1 MTTPDSCLA
10 AATNGEV
17 FRDDFGE
24 FSRIRRSFLDMPQ
37 DVRLKS
43 LQVIL

>member
-17 FRDDFGE
+17 FRDDLGE
-24 FSRIRRSFLDMPQ
+24 FSRIRQSLLNMPQ